1 MKVLVTGVTGQLGY
15 DTVEYLRSQKVE
27 CLGTSSSDFDLSDAG
42 ATQKFLAEYQPDA
55 VIHCAAYTNVNQ
67 AETDKERCYAVN
79 VEGTKNI
86 AMSCRRLGAKLVYI
100 STEYIFDGEGEQY
113 YEPEDAAFPLGVYG
127 RTKYEGELAVKELM
141 EQYFIVRISWAFGK
155 NGNNF
160 VKTMLRLGAERS
172 EVRVVQD
179 QIGSPTYTKD
189 VAPLLADMIATDQYG
204 VYHVTNE
211 GVCSW
216 AEFTKEIFRQAGL
229 PAKVI
234 PIPSSEYPTPARRP
248 KNSRLSKV
256 CLDRAGFHRL
266 PAWQDALSRYLEEI
280 SADRAGK

>member
-1 MKVLVTGVTGQLGY
+1 
-15 DTVEYLRSQKVE
+15 
-27 CLGTSSSDFDLSDAG
+27 
-42 ATQKFLAEYQPDA
+42 
-55 VIHCAAYTNVNQ
+55 
-67 AETDKERCYAVN
+67 
-79 VEGTKNI
+79 
-86 AMSCRRLGAKLVYI
+86 
-100 STEYIFDGEGEQY
+100 
-113 YEPEDAAFPLGVYG
+113 
-127 RTKYEGELAVKELM
+127 
-141 EQYFIVRISWAFGK
+141 
-155 NGNNF
+155 
-160 VKTMLRLGAERS
+160 MLRLGAERS

-189 VAPLLADMIATDQYG
+189 VAPLLADMIATNQYG
-204 VYHVTNE
+204 VYHATNE